1 MLFPRRQF
9 FIRERASVLKLTD
22 TYDILDPDTKQPIG
36 IAKDEPPSWAKF
48 LRLLVKKALLPTE
61 INVYE
66 SEVAPPVVS
75 LKKSPGIFRTDVVV
89 TDAAQAPLGRFRS
102 KFFSLGGGFFVFDD
116 QGQQVAEVK
125 GDWKGWN
132 FKLLDISGN
141 EIGVVTKKWAGIGKE
156 LFTSADNY
164 MISLAPAGGGM
175 RNRAALMLAAG
186 LAIDTVF
193 KEKQ

>member
-1 MLFPRRQF
+1 MLLEKTRF
-9 FIRERASVLKLTD
+9 FIKERARLLKLTD
-22 TYDILDPDTKQPIG
+22 TYDILDPDTKQSIG
-36 IAKDEPPSWAKF
+36 IAKDEPPGWAKA

-66 SEVAPPVVS
+66 SESSPPVVS
-75 LKKSPGIFRTDVVV
+75 LKKSPGIFRTNVIV
-89 TDAAQAPLGRFRS
+89 TDAARATVGRFRS
-102 KFFSLGGGFFVFDD
+102 KVFSLGGGFFIFDD
-116 QGQQVAEVK
+116 HGQQIAEVK

-141 EIGVVTKKWAGIGKE
+141 ELGVVTKKWAGIGKE

-164 MISLAPAGGGM
+164 MISLAPAVGGVN
-175 RNRAALMLAAG
+175 NRAALLLAAG

-193 KEKQ
+193 KERQ